1 MEVRELSTDG
11 VAVLEVK
18 GRVDSTSA
26 PVLGDKLT
34 RAFASPQQRVVVDLS
49 GADYVSSAGLRVLL
63 RAAKQADQTKGK
75 LVLHGLNSRV
85 EEVFEISGF
94 ADIFTICTTRDEAL
108 GLAAA

>member
-1 MEVRELSTDG
+1 MEVREVSADG
-11 VAVLEVK
+11 ITVVEVK

-26 PVLGDKLT
+26 PALGDKLT
-34 RAFASPQQRVVVDLS
+34 HAVASPQQRVIVDLS

-63 RAAKQADQTKGK
+63 RAAERLDQTKGK

-94 ADIFTICTTRDEAL
+94 ANIFIICRTRGEAL
-108 GLAAA
+108 VLAAA

>member
-1 MEVRELSTDG
+1 MDVRELREDG
-11 VAVLEVK
+11 ITVVEVK
-18 GRVDSTSA
+18 GRIDSTSA

-34 RAFASPQQRVVVDLS
+34 HAFATPQQRVIVDLS

-63 RAAKQADQTKGK
+63 RAAEQLNQSKGK

-94 ADIFTICTTRDEAL
+94 NNIFTICKTRGEAL
-108 GLAAA
+108 VLAAA